1 MDVKELR
8 EFGERAAN
16 VSTVGQVK
24 ATAAAA
30 KRKGPKDYAFYGAIG
45 LLGFIAI
52 GSLGHII
59 KGMQRAPGENASAAT
74 PVEDKYDGGY
84 LTEPLVID
92 RPGEPQATYAV
103 RKVTYEG
110 KGVVNVLHSRY
121 SSQSGM
127 WFTHARYDCNKGTL
141 FTLAGGETA
150 TAETSRA
157 DYDWSFLVDGSSA
170 TQVARLACERVGLK
184 LHVSS

>member
-8 EFGERAAN
+8 EFGRRADN
-16 VSTVGQVK
+16 VGTVRQVK
-24 ATAAAA
+24 ATAVAA

-45 LLGFIAI
+45 FLCFITI
-52 GSLGHII
+52 GYLGHIV
-59 KGMQRAPGENASAAT
+59 KGLEGAPEKSASVAA
-74 PVEDKYDGGY
+74 PVEGKYDGGY

-92 RPGEPQATYAV
+92 RPGEPQATYTV

-121 SSQSGM
+121 SNQSGM

-150 TAETSRA
+150 TVETSGA
-157 DYDWSFLVDGSSA
+157 DYKWSFLVEGSSA

>member
-8 EFGERAAN
+8 EFGKRAAK
-16 VSTVGQVK
+16 VAAVGQVK
-24 ATAAAA
+24 ATATAA
-30 KRKGPKDYAFYGAIG
+30 KRRGANNYAFYGAIG
-45 LLGFIAI
+45 LFGFIAI
-52 GSLGHII
+52 GFLGQIMKST
-59 KGMQRAPGENASAAT
+59 KGAPEEIAPTAV
-74 PVEDKYDGGY
+74 PVEAKYDGGY

-92 RPGEPQATYAV
+92 RPGEPQATYTV

-141 FTLAGGETA
+141 FTLGGAETA
-150 TAETSRA
+150 AVGTSGA
-157 DYDWSFLVDGSSA
+157 DYKWSFLVDGSSA

-184 LHVSS
+184 LDVSS

>member
-8 EFGERAAN
+8 EFGKRAVK
-16 VSTVGQVK
+16 VSTLGQVK
-24 ATAAAA
+24 ATSAAA
-30 KRKGPKDYAFYGAIG
+30 KRRGAKDYAFYGAIA
-45 LLGFIAI
+45 LCGFIAI
-52 GSLGHII
+52 GSLGRIM
-59 KGMQRAPGENASAAT
+59 KGIQGAPEVIASAAA
-74 PVEDKYDGGY
+74 PVEAKYDGGY
-84 LTEPLVID
+84 LTEPFVID
-92 RPGEPQATYAV
+92 RPGEPQATYTV

-121 SSQSGM
+121 SGQSGM

-150 TAETSRA
+150 AVETSGA
-157 DYDWSFLVDGSSA
+157 DFKWSFLVDGSSA